1 MFSPS
6 EALIKQ
12 LYHSYRDTSN
22 IDHKGLFF
30 SPTCIQIC
38 RPIPSYAATSRAGIV
53 KYLKDAQVGDVP
65 VADTAPPSK
74 MPTKMR
80 EEDENAVK
88 RKPLATATTE
98 IEKEQP
104 HNDGDNEKPKSRDVY
119 TIRPLHASEH
129 EFSVNTIT
137 APVGL
142 TPAQLLQKSKDE
154 AWIGMRVDLW
164 TDGAADEGLLVKV
177 QYWWRKEAVKP
188 EEQIEGDER
197 EEGWRQCLHDI
208 MYLGPKDG
216 SEGEEGLEVME

>member
-1 MFSPS
+1 MLSPS

-12 LYHSYRDTSN
+12 LYHSYRHTSD
-22 IDHKGLFF
+22 IDRKGLFF
-30 SPTCIQIC
+30 SPTCMQIC
-38 RPIPSYAATSRAGIV
+38 QPIPSYAATSRTGIV

-65 VADTAPPSK
+65 VADAAPPSK
-74 MPTKMR
+74 IPTAMS
-80 EEDENAVK
+80 EEDENVVA
-88 RKPLATATTE
+88 RKPLATAQTE
-98 IEKEQP
+98 IKKDEP
-104 HNDGDNEKPKSRDVY
+104 HKTGDNEKPKSRDVY
-119 TIRPLHASEH
+119 TIRPLHTAEH

-164 TDGAADEGLLVKV
+164 TDGAPDEGLLVKV
-177 QYWWRKEAVKP
+177 QYWWRKEAIKSG
-188 EEQIEGDER
+188 EKIEGDEG
-197 EEGWRQCLHDI
+197 EKGWMQCLHDI